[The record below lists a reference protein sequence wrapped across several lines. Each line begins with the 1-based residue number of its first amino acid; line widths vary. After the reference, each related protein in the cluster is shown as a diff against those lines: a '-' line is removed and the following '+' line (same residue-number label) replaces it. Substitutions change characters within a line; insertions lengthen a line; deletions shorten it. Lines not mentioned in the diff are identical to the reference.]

1 MFKHGCEHTSD
12 VHCERYNRLSQ
23 RLKGDRIMPRVK
35 LVKKVVLSRNIGVS
49 TSEQRKSCSTGII
62 THKQTINK
70 QKKMTKSDCI
80 LDPTTSLTKLDC
92 CKKCGDTDYIR
103 KDSTSRHT
111 NEKLSDLYSLQ
122 SLHRIINN
130 NKASKHDFR
139 NDKLKQYYRNENFQ
153 MSSESIPD
161 IMYNTKKTSLETIKE
176 QSEQMQ
182 PASRDSTLKLYTD
195 SSVEE
200 MGFFNPNDTDNLK
213 NIKEFRSDNYFEC
226 HSVKSRIKHRIASDD
241 KHKCV
246 YRFYLNDRLF
256 PVPFNTDFEENIRC
270 MECNLPLQNKED
282 FSNINGMIQAK
293 VKLNDKVQDTI
304 VMLPVKEPLIIKERK
319 KDANTRKELD
329 SVYFGI
335 VKLNL
340 NGDSIFNKTQP
351 DDSLALKYQKGYK
364 KFSDDLK
371 YDYNNCNNDDVI
383 II

>member
-1 MFKHGCEHTSD
+1 
-12 VHCERYNRLSQ
+12 
-23 RLKGDRIMPRVK
+23 MPRVK
-35 LVKKVVLSRNIGVS
+35 LVKKVVLSRNIGAA

-62 THKQTINK
+62 NHKQPISK
-70 QKKMTKSDCI
+70 QKKTTKSDCI
-80 LDPTTSLTKLDC
+80 LDPTRSQTKLDC
-92 CKKCGDTDYIR
+92 CKKCGDTEYKR
-103 KDSTSRHT
+103 EDSTSKHS

-122 SLHRIINN
+122 SLHRIVNN
-130 NKASKHDFR
+130 NKASKHDLK
-139 NDKLKQYYRNENFQ
+139 NGKLKQYYRNENFQ
-153 MSSESIPD
+153 MSTESIPD
-161 IMYNTKKTSLETIKE
+161 IYNTKKTSLETIKE

-182 PASRDSTLKLYTD
+182 SASRDSIFKIYTD

-226 HSVKSRIKHRIASDD
+226 HSVKSRINHSIASDE

-256 PVPFNTDFEENIRC
+256 PVPFNTDYNENIRC

-293 VKLNDKVQDTI
+293 VKLNNKIQDTI

-319 KDANTRKELD
+319 KENNQKELD

-340 NGDSIFNKTQP
+340 NGHSIFNRTQP

-364 KFSDDLK
+364 QYSDDLK
-371 YDYNNCNNDDVI
+371 YEYNNCNNDDVI